1 MNTQAFAA
9 GNEAYKQANF
19 GVAVELFVQ
28 AKGPGEVSGQ
38 IDHLL
43 GNCYMRLGR
52 YDEAA
57 VSYADALRDST
68 YGHTGALACNR
79 GRALL
84 AAGRPQEAV
93 ASLTMAT
100 KDGSYATPYKAYIA
114 LGDAYLQLGDARD
127 GGVAYR
133 NAAIDESNPKPSV
146 ALTKLGSCFM
156 KLGRAADAI
165 EAYRTAL
172 DFATAEDNQN
182 KIYASMGLAYVAA
195 NRMSEAADA
204 FGRATTDGH
213 YQLTPEER
221 ISADAAQRALS
232 AKSGDGPSETDA
244 LLAAAGYGSQ
254 SVSAGVDPLD
264 PLGKS
269 GEFIPSPE
277 DTGFFSLNEEEVVK
291 QDKKIRRKHK
301 HGGLKAFFIFFF
313 ILVLLLGAAA
323 FAYWKGYGWPM
334 QADVTTS
341 LFEKANEG
349 ADYSSLVS
357 PKLTDDARKQL
368 DQELPAGV
376 KSVKAV
382 TQEQSMST
390 SKVLV
395 DVQLQDGG
403 SLAYTATLVREGIG
417 WKVAK
422 IELQSPST
430 AGGDTKLE
438 TEPSQSDTADKTDAN
453 ATQPTENATTQSNPT
468 TDTQNTSEQN
478 TQNNDQQSTDSN
490 TQTSQN

>member
-1 MNTQAFAA
+1 MNTQAFEA

-19 GVAVELFVQ
+19 GVAAELFAQ

-43 GNCYMRLGR
+43 GNCYMRLAR

-57 VSYADALRDST
+57 VSYADALRDSN
-68 YGHTGALACNR
+68 YGHAGALACNR

-84 AAGRPQEAV
+84 AAGRPQEAI

-100 KDGSYATPYKAYIA
+100 KDGSYATPYKAYMA
-114 LGDAYLQLGDARD
+114 LGDAYLQVGDARD

-133 NAAIDESNPKPSV
+133 NAAIDESNPKPSS

-172 DFATAEDNQN
+172 DFATADDNQN

-204 FGRATTDGH
+204 FGRATTDGR

-232 AKSGDGPSETDA
+232 AQTGNGPSETDA

-277 DTGFFSLNEEEVVK
+277 DTGFFSLDEEEVVK

-301 HGGLKAFFIFFF
+301 HGGLKAFFIIFF

-349 ADYSSLVS
+349 ADYSGLVS

-368 DQELPAGV
+368 DQNLPAGV
-376 KSVKAV
+376 KSVTAV

-395 DVQLQDGG
+395 DVKLQDGG

-430 AGGDTKLE
+430 GGSDAKLE
-438 TEPSQSDTADKTDAN
+438 TDTSQSDNADKTD
-453 ATQPTENATTQSNPT
+453 TSTTQSTDNAAT
-468 TDTQNTSEQN
+468 QSNTATDTQNTSEQN
-478 TQNNDQQSTDSN
+478 AQNNTQSTDSN